1 MKTKRS
7 KCILS
12 LLLSIVLILG
22 MLPTFALAA
31 DDTFSDVE
39 EKDWFYH
46 AVQYVYE
53 KGIMVG
59 TSADTFSPNT
69 TTTRGMFVT
78 ILHRLEGTPYAAGE
92 KFADVPSNQY
102 YANAVAWASKN
113 GIVFGY
119 GNSTFGPN
127 DTITREQM
135 AVILYRYVLYKG
147 YGKETTGDISAY
159 TDADRV
165 SSYAVEAMTWAVGS
179 GMIIGVGSNQLAP
192 RDGATRAQ
200 VAELMMRFCD
210 SISPAYTRAEWVAA
224 LANKLGMN
232 LEVDAEKIDYYY
244 GDTKGHENA
253 IAIEAAR
260 AYGILPPADV
270 ADLEQDIPLFYPDK
284 TATRE
289 FAAYTAVKAMGFDG
303 TNAFDTSA
311 WADLSE
317 LLYPNEDAIAIGY
330 GFLDLDNTKHF
341 NPGEALKSTEVNSI
355 FAAIDKIN
363 ASTVVNPEDAHD
375 NTQYQDAVLKEE
387 LSTITDYTVVDNSD
401 ATYTVTMPKTD
412 ASSALKAGDVIVLP
426 ANDAHVTGIAFKV
439 NHVASDAAD
448 KLVLQCSIPAT
459 EEVFSS
465 IDFAGVGT
473 AIISGIKTP
482 EGVSCEYDPN
492 SMDVDENVQLFDM
505 DLGGSTKVPGKLK
518 FTLAEKTFSEGLK
531 GSGTVEIEI
540 PDVTCILNAHIGL
553 LDTHVNEFTIS
564 IQEIIKFSAEL
575 KYTLAE
581 SGYELTNSSNNT
593 RFEKGRVELGRLPI
607 KIGATGLSFDIVFFY
622 NVEAKGTASVT
633 YTIDSTQGYQYKNG
647 TSRTIFNYK
656 DRLDLLELKGS
667 AKAGLGLAG
676 DLCAFE
682 LMDIIGYSA
691 EAGVG
696 FNISFTPHILAT
708 DTLFCGDAT
717 IYAYCTSGL
726 DTETAI
732 GKFLEKVCHYTLQF
746 EHLKND
752 ANNPY
757 KLKFHIEN
765 AHIVN
770 ECTFGTGT
778 IEGYVESLD
787 THTPIANARIRVYQ
801 GDVSDGKLIRTRYT
815 DAEGKYSMDN
825 LTAGTYIVQVS
836 ATGYYTFTID
846 DVAVTNT
853 GASAFIET
861 SLLVDRNPSS
871 SGTVTGKITD
881 AMTGDGI
888 SGTSYVIRKGWN
900 KTSGDKLKE
909 GTFQDSEYSLSLSA
923 GNYTI
928 EISKSGYVSNYV
940 NIAISDTSSA
950 LANITLNP
958 EGVVTPGGSIRII
971 LTWGETPT
979 DLDSHLFGPKADDAS
994 STFHTYYSNKDYYHD
1009 GTRIANLDL
1018 DDTSSYGPETTTI
1031 YALES
1036 EGTYSF
1042 YVHDYTN
1049 LSSSSSTAL
1058 SLSGAKVQV
1067 YSGSACVATFNIP
1080 TYKEGTVWHVFDYDA
1095 ATDTIIPV
1103 NEFSYSSNTG
1113 TLK

>member
-1 MKTKRS
+1 MKMKRA

-53 KGIMVG
+53 KGMMVG

-147 YGKETTGDISAY
+147 YGKETSGDISAY

-355 FAAIDKIN
+355 F
-363 ASTVVNPEDAHD
+363 
-375 NTQYQDAVLKEE
+375 
-387 LSTITDYTVVDNSD
+387 
-401 ATYTVTMPKTD
+401 
-412 ASSALKAGDVIVLP
+412 
-426 ANDAHVTGIAFKV
+426 
-439 NHVASDAAD
+439 
-448 KLVLQCSIPAT
+448 
-459 EEVFSS
+459 
-465 IDFAGVGT
+465 
-473 AIISGIKTP
+473 
-482 EGVSCEYDPN
+482 
-492 SMDVDENVQLFDM
+492 
-505 DLGGSTKVPGKLK
+505 
-518 FTLAEKTFSEGLK
+518 
-531 GSGTVEIEI
+531 
-540 PDVTCILNAHIGL
+540 
-553 LDTHVNEFTIS
+553 
-564 IQEIIKFSAEL
+564 
-575 KYTLAE
+575 
-581 SGYELTNSSNNT
+581 
-593 RFEKGRVELGRLPI
+593 GR
-607 KIGATGLSFDIVFFY
+607 
-622 NVEAKGTASVT
+622 
-633 YTIDSTQGYQYKNG
+633 
-647 TSRTIFNYK
+647 
-656 DRLDLLELKGS
+656 
-667 AKAGLGLAG
+667 
-676 DLCAFE
+676 
-682 LMDIIGYSA
+682 
-691 EAGVG
+691 
-696 FNISFTPHILAT
+696 
-708 DTLFCGDAT
+708 
-717 IYAYCTSGL
+717 
-726 DTETAI
+726 
-732 GKFLEKVCHYTLQF
+732 
-746 EHLKND
+746 
-752 ANNPY
+752 
-757 KLKFHIEN
+757 
-765 AHIVN
+765 
-770 ECTFGTGT
+770 
-778 IEGYVESLD
+778 
-787 THTPIANARIRVYQ
+787 
-801 GDVSDGKLIRTRYT
+801 
-815 DAEGKYSMDN
+815 
-825 LTAGTYIVQVS
+825 
-836 ATGYYTFTID
+836 
-846 DVAVTNT
+846 
-853 GASAFIET
+853 
-861 SLLVDRNPSS
+861 
-871 SGTVTGKITD
+871 
-881 AMTGDGI
+881 
-888 SGTSYVIRKGWN
+888 
-900 KTSGDKLKE
+900 
-909 GTFQDSEYSLSLSA
+909 
-923 GNYTI
+923 
-928 EISKSGYVSNYV
+928 
-940 NIAISDTSSA
+940 
-950 LANITLNP
+950 
-958 EGVVTPGGSIRII
+958 
-971 LTWGETPT
+971 
-979 DLDSHLFGPKADDAS
+979 
-994 STFHTYYSNKDYYHD
+994 
-1009 GTRIANLDL
+1009 
-1018 DDTSSYGPETTTI
+1018 
-1031 YALES
+1031 
-1036 EGTYSF
+1036 
-1042 YVHDYTN
+1042 
-1049 LSSSSSTAL
+1049 
-1058 SLSGAKVQV
+1058 
-1067 YSGSACVATFNIP
+1067 
-1080 TYKEGTVWHVFDYDA
+1080 
-1095 ATDTIIPV
+1095 
-1103 NEFSYSSNTG
+1103 
-1113 TLK
+1113 